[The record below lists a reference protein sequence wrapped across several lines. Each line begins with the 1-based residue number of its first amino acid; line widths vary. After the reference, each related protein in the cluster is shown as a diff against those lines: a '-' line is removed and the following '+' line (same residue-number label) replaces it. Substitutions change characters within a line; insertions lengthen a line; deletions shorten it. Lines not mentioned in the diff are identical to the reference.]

1 MKISSFFF
9 SIFIAAVFSIVCFAQ
24 PNRIVPRFE
33 KSQCAVPL
41 PPGEKAECGYLVVKE
56 KRAAKNDKTIRLPII
71 ILKSENPDS
80 KKEPVLRTFG
90 GPGASSLRMVGS
102 RSRAPWLKNRDL
114 IIFEQR
120 GTKYAQPAL

>member
-9 SIFIAAVFSIVCFAQ
+9 SLLIAAVLTIVAFAQ
-24 PNRIVPRFE
+24 PNRNVPRFE
-33 KSQCAVPL
+33 KSECVVPL

-80 KKEPVLRTFG
+80 KNEPVLRTLG
-90 GPGASSLRMVGS
+90 GPGASSLRLVGS
-102 RSRAPWLKNRDL
+102 RS
-114 IIFEQR
+114 
-120 GTKYAQPAL
+120 